1 MNAILAAFRDVVQ
14 YVADKEFQMHIT
26 ARNVSRWRRTEMDVR
41 KIVNLGSAKTD
52 LWYERKK
59 YGFKK
64 R

>member
-1 MNAILAAFRDVVQ
+1 MEKDRDGCP
-14 YVADKEFQMHIT
+14 
-26 ARNVSRWRRTEMDVR
+26 

-64 R
+64 RTWEEKDKIIKVNFR